1 MSESNEIAYT
11 EVVGIVQHY
20 AKEPLRH
27 AKDEG
32 KDDEA
37 DQDSL
42 IAAMLRAQFE
52 TQVDVND
59 WLGILLPNLLFIAIF
74 SNNFCLPY
82 HIRSKHKSM
91 TFYINLV

>member
-32 KDDEA
+32 EDDEA

-42 IAAMLRAQFE
+42 IATML
-52 TQVDVND
+52 
-59 WLGILLPNLLFIAIF
+59 L
-74 SNNFCLPY
+74 
-82 HIRSKHKSM
+82 
-91 TFYINLV
+91 